1 MICVVTGVLS
11 LAIAA
16 ALIWG
21 GLKVEEQ
28 KRAEQRR
35 QTEALEKLAAEAER
49 DSRAGGASKAR

>member
-11 LAIAA
+11 LALAA

-21 GLKVEEQ
+21 GSKVEER